1 MSVQTGKARK
11 PALAHLFLMLAVQTK
26 AKVLRKYVDKMIA
39 LAKDGSLHARRQV
52 RSPFSWLWGIAACR
66 ASIRL

>member
-1 MSVQTGKARK
+1 
-11 PALAHLFLMLAVQTK
+11 MLAVQTK

-52 RSPFSWLWGIAACR
+52 HTGYTVLCGLQLAATFLFCS
-66 ASIRL
+66 AT